1 MNAGEH
7 SIHPT
12 AALRVFVADD
22 HDVVRRGLQQIVATQ
37 PGWVVVGEAPRADDV
52 LPALRSKSVDVLI
65 LDISLG
71 GRSGIDLLGHVR
83 AEFATLPVLILSM
96 HAEEQYAARCLR
108 AGASGYLQKDS
119 SPADIIGAIERVAS
133 GKRYVSAALAGT
145 IADDVGRGTTPP
157 HERLS
162 DREFEVF
169 RLIAEGKNP
178 GEIAESLHVSAK
190 TVSTYRAR
198 ILEKTGFHSN
208 AELIAYAVREGLV

>member
-1 MNAGEH
+1 MDDG
-7 SIHPT
+7 SVRIHPIT
-12 AALRVFVADD
+12 TLRVFVADD

-37 PGWVVVGEAPRADDV
+37 PGWELAGEARRADDV
-52 LPALRSKSVDVLI
+52 LPALRSTSVDILI

-71 GRSGIDLLGHVR
+71 GRSGIDLLGYIR
-83 AEFATLPVLILSM
+83 AEFPSLPVLILSM
-96 HAEEQYAARCLR
+96 HAEEQYAARCIR

-119 SPADIIGAIERVAS
+119 SPEEIVGAIERVAA
-133 GKRYVSAALAGT
+133 GRRYVSAALAGA
-145 IADDVGRGTTPP
+145 IADDVARGTLPP

-169 RLIAEGKNP
+169 RLMAQGMTATD
-178 GEIAESLHVSAK
+178 IAESLHLSVK

-208 AELIAYAVREGLV
+208 ADIVAYAVRSGLV

>member
-1 MNAGEH
+1 MR
-7 SIHPT
+7 I
-12 AALRVFVADD
+12 FVADD

-37 PGWVVVGEAPRADDV
+37 PGWEVTGEANKADDV
-52 LPALRSKSVDVLI
+52 LPALRTLDVDVLI

-71 GRSGIDLLGHVR
+71 GRSGIDLLGHIR
-83 AEFATLPVLILSM
+83 AEFPSIPVLILSM
-96 HAEEQYAARCLR
+96 YAEEQYAARCLR

-119 SPADIIGAIERVAS
+119 SPDVIVGAIERVAA
-133 GKRYVSAALAGT
+133 GRRYVSPTLAGT
-145 IADDVGRGTTPP
+145 IADEVVRGTISP

-169 RLIAEGKNP
+169 RFIAEGK
-178 GEIAESLHVSAK
+178 GATEIAESLHLSVK

-208 AELIAYAVREGLV
+208 ADIIAYAVRAGLV

>member
-1 MNAGEH
+1 M
-7 SIHPT
+7 
-12 AALRVFVADD
+12 FVADD

-37 PGWVVVGEAPRADDV
+37 AGWEVAGEVPRADDV
-52 LPALRSKSVDVLI
+52 LPALRAKPVDVLI
-65 LDISLG
+65 LDISMG
-71 GRSGIDLLGHVR
+71 GRSGIDLLGHIR
-83 AEFATLPVLILSM
+83 AEFPSLPVLILSM

-119 SPADIIGAIERVAS
+119 SPEEIIAAVERVAS
-133 GKRYVSAALAGT
+133 GRRYVSPALAGT
-145 IADDVGRGTTPP
+145 IADDVARGTVPP

-169 RLIAEGKNP
+169 RLIAEGKNAT
-178 GEIAESLHVSAK
+178 EIAELLHLSVK

-208 AELIAYAVREGLV
+208 ADIVTYAVRTGLV

>member
-1 MNAGEH
+1 M
-7 SIHPT
+7 T
-12 AALRVFVADD
+12 QMRVFVADD

-37 PGWVVVGEAPRADDV
+37 PGWEIAGEARRADDV
-52 LPALRSKSVDVLI
+52 LPALRFTAVDVLI

-71 GRSGIDLLGHVR
+71 GRSGIDLLGHIR
-83 AEFATLPVLILSM
+83 AEFSSLPVLILSM
-96 HAEEQYAARCLR
+96 HAEGQYAARCIR

-119 SPADIIGAIERVAS
+119 SPEEIIGAVERVAS
-133 GKRYVSAALAGT
+133 GQRYVSAALAGL
-145 IADDVGRGTTPP
+145 IADDVARGEVSP

-169 RLIAEGKNP
+169 RLIAQGMGPKD
-178 GEIAESLHVSAK
+178 IAQSLHLSVK

-208 AELIAYAVREGLV
+208 ADIIGYAVRAGLV

>member
-1 MNAGEH
+1 M
-7 SIHPT
+7 
-12 AALRVFVADD
+12 ADD

-37 PGWVVVGEAPRADDV
+37 AGWEVAGEVPRADDV
-52 LPALRSKSVDVLI
+52 LPALRAKPVDVLI
-65 LDISLG
+65 LDISMG
-71 GRSGIDLLGHVR
+71 GRSGIDLLGHIR
-83 AEFATLPVLILSM
+83 AEFPSLPVLILSM

-119 SPADIIGAIERVAS
+119 SPEEIIAAVERVAS
-133 GKRYVSAALAGT
+133 GRRYVSPALAGT
-145 IADDVGRGTTPP
+145 IADDVARGTVPP

-169 RLIAEGKNP
+169 RLIAEGKNAT
-178 GEIAESLHVSAK
+178 EIAELLHLSVK

-208 AELIAYAVREGLV
+208 ADIVTYAVRTGLV

>member
-1 MNAGEH
+1 M
-7 SIHPT
+7 
-12 AALRVFVADD
+12 RVFVADD

-37 PGWVVVGEAPRADDV
+37 PGWELAGEARRADDV
-52 LPALRSKSVDVLI
+52 LPALRSMSVDILI

-71 GRSGIDLLGHVR
+71 GRSGIDLLGHIR
-83 AEFATLPVLILSM
+83 AEFPSLPVLILSM
-96 HAEEQYAARCLR
+96 HAEEQYAARCMR

-119 SPADIIGAIERVAS
+119 SPEEIIGAIERVSA
-133 GKRYVSAALAGT
+133 GRRYVSPALAGT
-145 IADDVGRGTTPP
+145 IAGEIARGTSSP

-169 RLIAEGKNP
+169 RLIAQGM
-178 GEIAESLHVSAK
+178 GATDIAESLHLSVK

-208 AELIAYAVREGLV
+208 ADIIAYAVRSDLV